1 MPLLLLS
8 LAATPTLS
16 FFHASSGISSMTS
29 LGSNSGLPLPF
40 RPTGSTGRRAAVV
53 MMSDLDR
60 AAKLRQEAAKLEED
74 LAAIQALRPKPV
86 ATEERPA
93 APVPRYLS
101 FEQIQAEVTKAMSSS
116 AVVDATLKQLK
127 ASGVLSKF
135 ESTSA
140 KGLRRYSA
148 EQFEST
154 TGFPPQDVES
164 GGTQDDLKWALGAV
178 MAASTVVV
186 IGGSFLGGFVGTLLV
201 YLFLLIPI
209 TFIGVGS
216 VSPGVISVLVVLVN
230 NLLDGKQAERKATH
244 QAARFLTGY
253 LLGLPIESVKTD
265 GEGGTT
271 FIKFFDTVDGN
282 FRDLGAE
289 GASGPG
295 PEARKKFSQDDI
307 LAHAVLAITGSVAE
321 RMEYGKVIDR
331 QADFLYLVALMD
343 LVRPALR
350 AGQKNDLVL
359 YSALTAHKILGANKS
374 KLERLTEKVKA
385 KAPLAELVAVVEG

>member
-8 LAATPTLS
+8 LVATPTLS
-16 FFHASSGISSMTS
+16 FFHASSGISSMSS
-29 LGSNSGLPLPF
+29 LGSSGLQLPF
-40 RPTGSTGRRAAVV
+40 RPMGTGRRAAVV

-60 AAKLRQEAAKLEED
+60 AAKLRQEAAKLEQD

-86 ATEERPA
+86 AMEERPA

-135 ESTSA
+135 ESSSA

-148 EQFEST
+148 EQFEQT

-209 TFIGVGS
+209 MFIGVGS

-244 QAARFLTGY
+244 QAARFLSGY

-359 YSALTAHKILGANKS
+359 YSALTAHKILGANKG

-385 KAPLAELVAVVEG
+385 KAPLPELVAVVEG